1 LSIISDRIIE
11 RNDIMENRGGAS
23 RDWFFNKTIKT
34 INFKNHDNKKNNQ
47 TIKEIQA
54 AITELEEIRNY
65 FDVVDA
71 PELIEYA
78 IYREKAAITRL
89 SYLIRKVKFEKAGM
103 VNL

>member
-1 LSIISDRIIE
+1 
-11 RNDIMENRGGAS
+11 MENRGGAS
-23 RDWFFNKTIKT
+23 KDWFFNKTIKT
-34 INFKNHDNKKNNQ
+34 LNFKNQDNKKMNQ
-47 TIKEIQA
+47 MIKEIEA
-54 AITELEEIRNY
+54 AITELEEIRGY

-89 SYLIRKVKFEKAGM
+89 SYLIRKVKYEKEEL

>member
-1 LSIISDRIIE
+1 
-11 RNDIMENRGGAS
+11 MENRGGAS
-23 RDWFFNKTIKT
+23 KDWFFNKTIKT
-34 INFKNHDNKKNNQ
+34 LNFKNQDNKKMNQ
-47 TIKEIQA
+47 MIKEIEA
-54 AITELEEIRNY
+54 AIIELEEIRGY

-89 SYLIRKVKFEKAGM
+89 SYLIRKIKFEKEEL